1 MKDENSSGIIDVKKE
16 VLEAEKRIRIH
27 IRETPLEFS
36 PYLSRL
42 GNCRV
47 YLKLENIQ
55 YSGSFKLR
63 GAMNKFLSLS
73 PEVRQKGVVTA
84 SSGNHGTAC
93 SYVLQ
98 KFGGRGM
105 IYLPDYTSQAKIE
118 AMRLLGANLEFYGDD
133 CVKAEMEAKRIGEE
147 NGLVFISPY
156 NDSKIIGGQGT
167 VAVELM
173 RQVEKINAVLVP
185 VGGGGLIAGIA
196 GYLKAMDNT
205 IKIIGCQPENS
216 RVMYESIKA
225 GRILDMASKPTIS
238 DGTAG
243 GIEQGSITFDFC
255 RRFVDDFVLVTED
268 EIKEAIRLILG
279 KHCMLIE
286 GGAALGVASFIKGKG
301 KFKNKDVVLII
312 TGSKISL
319 DQLKEILA

>member
-1 MKDENSSGIIDVKKE
+1 MKDESSIGIMDVKKE
-16 VLEAEKRIRIH
+16 VLEAEKRIRNH

-118 AMRLLGANLEFYGDD
+118 AMRLLGANLEFFGDD
-133 CVKAEMEAKRIGEE
+133 CVKAEIEAKRIGEE

-173 RQVEKINAVLVP
+173 RQVKKIDAVLVP

-196 GYLKAMDNT
+196 GYLKSMDNT

-225 GRILDMASKPTIS
+225 GKILDMASKPTIS

-243 GIEQGSITFDFC
+243 GIEQGSITFDLC
-255 RRFVDDFVLVTED
+255 RRFVNDFVLVTED
-268 EIKEAIRLILG
+268 EIKEAIRLILE
-279 KHCMLIE
+279 KHCLLIE
-286 GGAALGVASFIKGKG
+286 GGAALAVASFIKGKG
-301 KFKNKDVVLII
+301 RFIDKDVVLII

-319 DQLKEILA
+319 DQLKEILS